1 MGDSWSHYRA
11 TLAIKRAEER
21 YAVQVRKQGLTLCEW
36 CGQPIPIETE
46 GKRAEERAAFAEFVR
61 RFAED
66 PKGWEA
72 LAIDYGTPGLTE
84 VELAKT
90 MRVSKTTAHRAR
102 ERAKRLAQGIGLARP
117 LALAAGDAD
126 PHPLEGTTSR
136 PPAG

>member
-1 MGDSWSHYRA
+1 MAEQYRHYRA
-11 TLAIKRAEER
+11 LVAVRKAEER
-21 YAVQVRKQGLTLCEW
+21 YAVELRRRGLAVCEW
-36 CGQPIPIETE
+36 CGQPIPIATE

-61 RFAED
+61 RFSED

-102 ERAKRLAQGIGLARP
+102 ERAKRLAQGLGLAR
-117 LALAAGDAD
+117 LDALAAGEEAGGVV
-126 PHPLEGTTSR
+126 GTTER

>member
-1 MGDSWSHYRA
+1 MAEQYRHYRA
-11 TLAIKRAEER
+11 LVAVRKAEER
-21 YAVQVRKQGLTLCEW
+21 YAVELRRRGLAVCEW

-102 ERAKRLAQGIGLARP
+102 ERAKRLAQGLGLARP
-117 LALAAGDAD
+117 PALAAGEEAGGVV
-126 PHPLEGTTSR
+126 GTTEGGR
-136 PPAG
+136 AG